1 MITTTGKAWRL
12 LAVVFAFAVLAAACG
27 SDDAADDA
35 TDEAQTQTTAA
46 ESTMAPDDDDHGDD
60 HDDDD
65 GDDHEDG
72 DDHDHGDEDGEHD
85 HDDDGMDGGS
95 NASDGM
101 AGDGEAEVELISDE
115 CPIPNPSEVVEIDA
129 MGWEF
134 PIISQYEKEL
144 EDCEEGNYRFNLQ
157 FLDSVEARSAMTAD
171 AATGSPTFE
180 LYQGSNAFIG
190 ELANQGFLLPL
201 NGLVEKYRDQ
211 FDLDEIDDAFWRMA
225 SIGDQIYAL
234 PMVSNTMHVFYN
246 KPAMDELG
254 LAVPTTFEEAFETC
268 RAIIDADYD
277 IGFLYMLSAGWAWQI
292 EFDSVL
298 GSMGVSPIDPM
309 TGAPN
314 FNGPE
319 GVMAAQTLKRMVDE
333 CAPDAAGSYSTDD
346 VQAAFQT
353 GEAILGHTWASRAAG
368 MDDPEASTVVGDIE
382 FAPALGTGGDIVAAP
397 AYIDGWGIPVGTPAD
412 KVEAIFLAMLA
423 ATDLESMQAAAEFGL
438 VTRNGVSHPNGPRDA
453 AAAQASLVNGRG
465 ADLTHPAAGIARAKL
480 GEALITILDG
490 TPIEEALQAA
500 EDAYLAEAGD
510 QGLLN

>member
-1 MITTTGKAWRL
+1 MMTTKGKTWRL
-12 LAVVFAFAVLAAACG
+12 IAVLLTFVLLAAACG
-27 SDDAADDA
+27 DD
-35 TDEAQTQTTAA
+35 
-46 ESTMAPDDDDHGDD
+46 
-60 HDDDD
+60 DDDD
-65 GDDHEDG
+65 GGGSSPSATTAEPDASSGGDMDDESMDDDAMDDEHMDDAMDG
-72 DDHDHGDEDGEHD
+72 DMG
-85 HDDDGMDGGS
+85 DDGDMEDESPDDG
-95 NASDGM
+95 DM
-101 AGDGEAEVELISDE
+101 MEAELISDE
-115 CPIPNPSEVVEIDA
+115 CPIPNPSEEIEIDA
-129 MGWEF
+129 IGWEF
-134 PIISQYEKEL
+134 PIITQYAEEL

-157 FLDSVEARSAMTAD
+157 FLDSVEARSAMTQD

-190 ELANQGFLLPL
+190 ELANQGFLMPL
-201 NGLVEKYRDQ
+201 NDLVAKYSDQ
-211 FDLDEIDDAFWRMA
+211 FDLDEIDDAFWAMA
-225 SIGDQIYAL
+225 SIGDQIYAV

-246 KPAMDELG
+246 KPAMEELG
-254 LAVPTTFEEAFETC
+254 LAVPTTFDEAFQTC
-268 RAIIDADYD
+268 QAIIEGGYD

-298 GSMGVSPIDPM
+298 GSMGVTPIDPQ
-309 TGAPN
+309 TGEPN
-314 FNGPE
+314 FNSPE
-319 GVMAAQTLKRMVDE
+319 GVAAATTLKRMVDE
-333 CAPDAAGSYSTDD
+333 CAPGIASSYSTDD

-353 GEAILGHTWASRAAG
+353 REAILGHTWASRAAG
-368 MDDPEASTVVGDIE
+368 MDDPEASIVVGEIE
-382 FAPALGTGGDIVAAP
+382 FAPALGTGSGILAAP

-490 TPIEEALQAA
+490 TPVSEALAAA
-500 EDAYLAEAGD
+500 EAAYLAEAGD

>member
-1 MITTTGKAWRL
+1 MMTIKGKVWRL
-12 LAVVFAFAVLAAACG
+12 ITVLLAFVLLAAACSSDDG
-27 SDDAADDA
+27 DDDVGRGASQTAATSADSDAGDDDMGDGHDDDAGHEHDDDGDDDGMDDAADDA
-35 TDEAQTQTTAA
+35 MDDHA
-46 ESTMAPDDDDHGDD
+46 MDDD
-60 HDDDD
+60 
-65 GDDHEDG
+65 
-72 DDHDHGDEDGEHD
+72 
-85 HDDDGMDGGS
+85 M
-95 NASDGM
+95 M
-101 AGDGEAEVELISDE
+101 EAEMISDE
-115 CPIPNPSEVVEIDA
+115 CPIPNPSEVIEIDA
-129 MGWEF
+129 IGWEF
-134 PIISQYEKEL
+134 PIITQYAEEL

-157 FLDSVEARSAMTAD
+157 FLDNVEARSAMTQD

-190 ELANQGFLLPL
+190 ELANQGFLMPL
-201 NGLVEKYRDQ
+201 NDLVAKYSDQ
-211 FDLDEIDDAFWRMA
+211 FDLGEIDDAFWAMA
-225 SIGDQIYAL
+225 SVDGQIYAV

-246 KPAMDELG
+246 KPAMEELG
-254 LAVPTTFEEAFETC
+254 LSVPTTFDEAFQTC
-268 RAIIDADYD
+268 RAIIDSGKD

-298 GSMGVSPIDPM
+298 GSMGVTPIDPQ

-314 FNGPE
+314 FNSPE
-319 GVMAAQTLKRMVDE
+319 GVAAATTLKRMVDE
-333 CAPDAAGSYSTDD
+333 CAPGIASSYSTDD

-353 GEAILGHTWASRAAG
+353 REAILGHTWASRAAG
-368 MDDPEASTVVGDIE
+368 MDDPEASIVVGEIE
-382 FAPALGTGGDIVAAP
+382 FASALGTGSGILAAP

-490 TPIEEALQAA
+490 TPVEEALAAA
-500 EDAYLAEAGD
+500 EAAYLAEAGD

>member
-1 MITTTGKAWRL
+1 MMTTKGKAWRL
-12 LAVVFAFAVLAAACG
+12 IAVLLAFVLLAAAC
-27 SDDAADDA
+27 S
-35 TDEAQTQTTAA
+35 
-46 ESTMAPDDDDHGDD
+46 SDDDDDAGSGESQTAATAADSDAGDD
-60 HDDDD
+60 DMDDSMDDDSMDDEHMDDESMDDSMDDD
-65 GDDHEDG
+65 GDM
-72 DDHDHGDEDGEHD
+72 DESM
-85 HDDDGMDGGS
+85 DDDM
-95 NASDGM
+95 M
-101 AGDGEAEVELISDE
+101 EADLISDE
-115 CPIPNPSEVVEIDA
+115 CPIPNPSEVIEIDA
-129 MGWEF
+129 IGWEF
-134 PIISQYEKEL
+134 PIITQYAEEL

-157 FLDSVEARSAMTAD
+157 FLDSVEARSAMTQD

-190 ELANQGFLLPL
+190 ELANQGFLMPL
-201 NGLVEKYRDQ
+201 NDLVAKYSDQ
-211 FDLDEIDDAFWRMA
+211 FDLDEIDDAFWAMA
-225 SIGDQIYAL
+225 SIDGQIYAV

-246 KPAMDELG
+246 KPAMEELG
-254 LAVPTTFEEAFETC
+254 LSVPTTFDEAFQTC
-268 RAIIDADYD
+268 RAIIDSGYD

-298 GSMGVSPIDPM
+298 GSMGVTSIDPQ

-314 FNGPE
+314 FNSPE
-319 GVMAAQTLKRMVDE
+319 GVAAATTLKRMVDE
-333 CAPDAAGSYSTDD
+333 CAPGIASSYSTDD

-353 GEAILGHTWASRAAG
+353 REAILGHTWASRAAG
-368 MDDPEASTVVGDIE
+368 MDDPEASIVVGEIE
-382 FAPALGTGGDIVAAP
+382 FAPALGTGSGIVAAP

-490 TPIEEALQAA
+490 TPVEEALAAA
-500 EDAYLAEAGD
+500 EAAYLAEAGD

>member
-1 MITTTGKAWRL
+1 MTTTKGKAWRL
-12 LAVVFAFAVLAAACG
+12 IAVLLAFVLLAAACG
-27 SDDAADDA
+27 
-35 TDEAQTQTTAA
+35 
-46 ESTMAPDDDDHGDD
+46 G
-60 HDDDD
+60 DD
-65 GDDHEDG
+65 GDDDADSGESQTAATVADSTADDDMDDESMDDDGHEEDDG
-72 DDHDHGDEDGEHD
+72 HD
-85 HDDDGMDGGS
+85 HDEDDGHEDDGDMDDES
-95 NASDGM
+95 MDDGDM
-101 AGDGEAEVELISDE
+101 MEIELISDE
-115 CPIPNPSEVVEIDA
+115 CPIPNPSEVIEIDA
-129 MGWEF
+129 IGWEF
-134 PIISQYEKEL
+134 PIITQYAEEL

-157 FLDSVEARSAMTAD
+157 FLDSVEARSAMTQD

-190 ELANQGFLLPL
+190 ELANQGFLMPL
-201 NGLVEKYRDQ
+201 NDLVAKYSDQ
-211 FDLDEIDDAFWRMA
+211 FDLDQIDDAFWRMA
-225 SIGDQIYAL
+225 SIGDQIYAV

-246 KPAMDELG
+246 KPAMEELG
-254 LAVPTTFEEAFETC
+254 LAVPTTFDEAFQTC
-268 RAIIDADYD
+268 RAIIEGGYD

-298 GSMGVSPIDPM
+298 GSMGVTPIDPQ

-314 FNGPE
+314 FNSPE
-319 GVMAAQTLKRMVDE
+319 GVAAATTLKRMVDE
-333 CAPDAAGSYSTDD
+333 CAPGIASSYSTDD

-353 GEAILGHTWASRAAG
+353 REAILGHTWASRAAG
-368 MDDPEASTVVGDIE
+368 MDDPEASIVVGEIE
-382 FAPALGTGGDIVAAP
+382 FAPALGTGSGILAAP

-438 VTRNGVSHPNGPRDA
+438 VTRNGISHPNGPRDA

-490 TPIEEALQAA
+490 TPVEEALAAA
-500 EDAYLAEAGD
+500 EAAYLAEAGD

>member
-1 MITTTGKAWRL
+1 MMTTKGKAWRL
-12 LAVVFAFAVLAAACG
+12 IAVLLAFVLLAAAC
-27 SDDAADDA
+27 S
-35 TDEAQTQTTAA
+35 
-46 ESTMAPDDDDHGDD
+46 SDDDDDAGSGESQTAATAADSDAGDD
-60 HDDDD
+60 DMDDSMDDDSMDDEHMDDESMDDDMADD
-65 GDDHEDG
+65 GDM
-72 DDHDHGDEDGEHD
+72 DESM
-85 HDDDGMDGGS
+85 DDDMI
-95 NASDGM
+95 
-101 AGDGEAEVELISDE
+101 EADLISDE
-115 CPIPNPSEVVEIDA
+115 CPIPNPSEVIEIDA
-129 MGWEF
+129 IGWEF
-134 PIISQYEKEL
+134 PIITQYAEEL

-157 FLDSVEARSAMTAD
+157 FLDSVEARSAMTQD

-190 ELANQGFLLPL
+190 ELANQGFLMPL
-201 NGLVEKYRDQ
+201 NDLVAKYSDQ
-211 FDLDEIDDAFWRMA
+211 FDLGEIDDAFWAMA
-225 SIGDQIYAL
+225 SIDGQIYAV

-246 KPAMDELG
+246 KPAMEELG
-254 LAVPTTFEEAFETC
+254 LSVPTTFDEAFQTC
-268 RAIIDADYD
+268 RAIIDSGYD

-298 GSMGVSPIDPM
+298 GSMGVTPIDPQ

-314 FNGPE
+314 FNSPE
-319 GVMAAQTLKRMVDE
+319 GVAAATTLKRMVDE
-333 CAPDAAGSYSTDD
+333 CAPGIASSYSTDD

-353 GEAILGHTWASRAAG
+353 REAILGHTWASRAAG
-368 MDDPEASTVVGDIE
+368 MDDPEASIVVGEIE
-382 FAPALGTGGDIVAAP
+382 FAPALGTGSGIVAAP

-423 ATDLESMQAAAEFGL
+423 ATDLESQQAAAEFGL

-490 TPIEEALQAA
+490 TPVEEALAAA
-500 EDAYLAEAGD
+500 EAAYLAEAGD

>member
-1 MITTTGKAWRL
+1 MTTTKGKAWRL
-12 LAVVFAFAVLAAACG
+12 IAVLLAFVLLVAACG
-27 SDDAADDA
+27 GDDDVDDVDSGESQTAATAADSGAADDDM
-35 TDEAQTQTTAA
+35 DESMDD
-46 ESTMAPDDDDHGDD
+46 ESMDESMDDDMDD
-60 HDDDD
+60 ESMDDSSADDSMDDESMDDD
-65 GDDHEDG
+65 
-72 DDHDHGDEDGEHD
+72 
-85 HDDDGMDGGS
+85 M
-95 NASDGM
+95 M
-101 AGDGEAEVELISDE
+101 EAELISDE
-115 CPIPNPSEVVEIDA
+115 CPIPNPSEVIEIDA
-129 MGWEF
+129 IGWEF
-134 PIISQYEKEL
+134 PIITQYADEL

-157 FLDSVEARSAMTAD
+157 FLDSVEARTAMTQD

-190 ELANQGFLLPL
+190 ELANQGFLMPL
-201 NGLVEKYRDQ
+201 NDLVAKYSDQ
-211 FDLDEIDDAFWRMA
+211 FDLDEIDEAFWRMA
-225 SIGDQIYAL
+225 SIGDQIYAV

-246 KPAMDELG
+246 KPAMEELG
-254 LAVPTTFEEAFETC
+254 LSVPTTFDEAFQTC
-268 RAIIDADYD
+268 RAIIDSGYD

-298 GSMGVSPIDPM
+298 GSMGVSPVDPQ

-314 FNGPE
+314 FNSPE
-319 GVMAAQTLKRMVDE
+319 GVAAATTLKRMADE
-333 CAPDAAGSYSTDD
+333 CASGYASSYSTDD

-353 GEAILGHTWASRAAG
+353 REAILGHTWASRAAA
-368 MDDPEASTVVGDIE
+368 MDDPEASTVVGEIE
-382 FAPALGTGGDIVAAP
+382 FAPALGTGSGILAAP

-490 TPIEEALQAA
+490 TPVEEALAAA
-500 EDAYLAEAGD
+500 EAAYLAEAGD